1 MDLFQTFLGGV
12 NNNQRG
18 MPGGFARPPLKFERI
33 FKALPMSFH
42 LQKEDTRQVDSGNK
56 ILMPPS
62 ALDTLSRMN
71 IQVTFPPQKIQV
83 IFTKKMIVNFEIPCI
98 SVTILSMFKS
108 FYNCEKSS
116 PQIRML

>member
-83 IFTKKMIVNFEIPCI
+83 IFHEENDSQFRNSKVFITVKNRPH
-98 SVTILSMFKS
+98 KS
-108 FYNCEKSS
+108 ECSEK
-116 PQIRML
+116 